1 MSPSPVIVSRLPFT
15 DAGPDTTLNV
25 TGSPD
30 EAEAFRV
37 NGDWVELKEAGGLKT
52 RVWATLKSGKRTT
65 RIPPLPT
72 AT

>member
-30 EAEAFRV
+30 EAVAFRV
-37 NGDWVELKEAGGLKT
+37 KGDWAGLNDPGELKT
-52 RVWATLKSGKRTT
+52 RAWATLKSGNRTT
-65 RIPPLPT
+65 RIPPVPT